1 MWAYA
6 ELTPQKLQ
14 MRLGACASKNSFLAL
29 RLAYARVVTSRPPG
43 SGFTGRHLERF
54 CESVIF
60 PLIKQIKIKVQI
72 DCFRQSIITSK
83 NTSVD

>member
-6 ELTPQKLQ
+6 ELTPQNLQ

-29 RLAYARVVTSRPPG
+29 RLAYARAVTSRPPR

-54 CESVIF
+54 NESVIF
-60 PLIKQIKIKVQI
+60 PLINQIKIKVQM
-72 DCFRQSIITSK
+72 DCFWQSIITSE
-83 NTSVD
+83 NASVN